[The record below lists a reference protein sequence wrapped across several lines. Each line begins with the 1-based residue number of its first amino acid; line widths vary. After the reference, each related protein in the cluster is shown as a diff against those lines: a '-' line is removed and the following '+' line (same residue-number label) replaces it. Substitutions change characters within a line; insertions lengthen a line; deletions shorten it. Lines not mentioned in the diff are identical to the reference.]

1 MEKFID
7 QVVADCFDYAARYN
21 MTVLEAVDDWEGD
34 GPSGSW
40 GLTLEEKELVIE
52 KIKGEKNETAQ

>member
-1 MEKFID
+1 MEKFIE

-34 GPSGSW
+34 GPDGSW
-40 GLTLEEKELVIE
+40 GLTAQEKELVIQQIE
-52 KIKGEKNETAQ
+52 ESKK